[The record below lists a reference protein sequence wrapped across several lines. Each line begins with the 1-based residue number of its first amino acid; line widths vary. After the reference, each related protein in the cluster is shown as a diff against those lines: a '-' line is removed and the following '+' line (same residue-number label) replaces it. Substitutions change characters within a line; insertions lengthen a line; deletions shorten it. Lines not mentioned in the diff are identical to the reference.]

1 MDLQNIL
8 DEFAK
13 SKFAAIGSEQG
24 LAKAKTV
31 YQYDLSGNMVGKY
44 TMAEIRRKFSSGKSD
59 IRKCLKGKRSQA
71 KNHIWKY
78 E

>member
-13 SKFAAIGSEQG
+13 SKFAAIGSEHG

-31 YQYDLSGNMVGKY
+31 YQYDLSGKMVGKY
-44 TMAEIRRKFSSGKSD
+44 TLSQIRRKFSSGKKV
-59 IRKCLKGKRSQA
+59 IKQCLQGKRSQA
-71 KNHIWKY
+71 KNHVWKY